1 MARDLASPLMTLID
15 PLAVSHGLELVS
27 VEVVGPAK
35 SPVVRI
41 YLDRDGGI
49 DIDVLTAA
57 NRWISDALDQ
67 VADLNAA
74 YTLEVSSPGIERPLV
89 KPSDWTRF
97 TGQRATVKATPAVDG
112 RSSFT
117 GIITGLDGDD
127 VLLEV
132 ASVIHRVPLASVT
145 RARLKVD
152 FEALGEGNTR

>member
-1 MARDLASPLMTLID
+1 MARDLAARLMALLD
-15 PLAVSHGLELVS
+15 PLAVSHGLELVAA
-27 VEVVGPAK
+27 EVVGPAK

-49 DIDVLTAA
+49 DLDVLTSA
-57 NRWISDALDQ
+57 NRWVSEALDN
-67 VADLNAA
+67 VADLTAA

-89 KPSDWTRF
+89 KRSDWERF
-97 TGQRATVKATPAVDG
+97 TGQRAAIKVAPAVNG

-117 GIITGLDGDD
+117 GTITGLERDD
-127 VLLEV
+127 VLIEV
-132 ASVIHRVPLASVT
+132 ASDIHRVPLASVT

>member
-1 MARDLASPLMTLID
+1 MAHDLASRLMTLLD
-15 PLAVSHGLELVS
+15 PLAVSRGLELVA

-49 DIDVLTAA
+49 DLDVLTSA
-57 NRWISDALDQ
+57 NRWVSEALDEI
-67 VADLNAA
+67 ADLAAA

-89 KPSDWTRF
+89 KRSDWTRF
-97 TGQRATVKATPAVDG
+97 TGQRVTVKTMPAIEG

-117 GIITGLDGDD
+117 GIIMGLDGDD
-127 VLLEV
+127 VLLED
-132 ASVIHRVPLASVT
+132 ASVINRVPLAHVT

-152 FEALGEGNTR
+152 FDALGEGNTR

>member
-1 MARDLASPLMTLID
+1 MARDLASRLMTLLE
-15 PLAVSHGLELVS
+15 PLAVSHGLELVAA
-27 VEVVGPAK
+27 EVVGPTK

-57 NRWISDALDQ
+57 NRWISDALDE
-67 VADLNAA
+67 VADLKAA

-89 KPSDWTRF
+89 KRSDWTRF
-97 TGQRATVKATPAVDG
+97 AGQRATVKTAPAVGG

-117 GIITGLDGDD
+117 GIITGLEADD
-127 VLLEV
+127 LLIEAAGV
-132 ASVIHRVPLASVT
+132 TYRVPLASVT